1 MVAAM
6 TLKPYQIAI
15 AKFIAAHQWLFIAFM
30 YITFH
35 FIFTDE
41 ERDEFN
47 KSLKGKY
54 KNEKYV
60 L

>member
-30 YITFH
+30 YIMFH

-47 KSLKGKY
+47 QSLKGKI
-54 KNEKYV
+54 
-60 L
+60 